1 MKNIVLIGLTGC
13 GKTTIGKKLAKA
25 FSMDF
30 VDMDEYIE
38 QKEGKTVSDIFKDSG
53 EPYFRS
59 LETVVSKELSET
71 GGKIIATGGGVILNP
86 KNMEF
91 LKQNAVTV
99 FLDRS
104 PDDILKKINLSV
116 RPMLA
121 KNQNRLYELYTE
133 RLPLYETY
141 ADLRVTGGTDVFKTL
156 KQVENALKPLL

>member
-13 GKTTIGKKLAKA
+13 GKTTIGRKLAKA
-25 FSMDF
+25 FSIDF

-59 LETVVSKELSET
+59 LETVVAKELSET
-71 GGKIIATGGGVILNP
+71 GGKVIATGGGVILNP
-86 KNMEF
+86 KNMEY

-121 KNQNRLYELYTE
+121 QNKNRLYELYTE

-141 ADLRVTGGTDVFKTL
+141 ADLRITGGTDVLKTL
-156 KQVENALKPLL
+156 KQVENGLKPLL

>member
-121 KNQNRLYELYTE
+121 QNKNRLYELYTE

-141 ADLRVTGGTDVFKTL
+141 ADLRITGGTDVLKTL